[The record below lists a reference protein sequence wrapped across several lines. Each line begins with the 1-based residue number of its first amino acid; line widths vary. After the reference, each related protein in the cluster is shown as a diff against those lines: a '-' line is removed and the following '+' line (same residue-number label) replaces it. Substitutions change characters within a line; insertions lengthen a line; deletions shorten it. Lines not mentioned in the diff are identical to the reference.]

1 VNAAQKNR
9 SAHEYNVARKHHTW
23 KSFLME
29 CRWEKLVQPPRRAKC
44 PVPEPFPSMLELAK
58 GFEPLTL

>member
-1 VNAAQKNR
+1 MLPKR
-9 SAHEYNVARKHHTW
+9 TKARTNIMSYAKHHTW